1 MFSGG
6 AGLVGAEQGGDV
18 EPPPGEEVDHLD
30 LQEDQG
36 GAVRPLQQPRGL
48 HWQVHKSFKET
59 VNPVFNCGIIMS
71 VKRFSTKWLKS

>member
-1 MFSGG
+1 MISFNNTLFSGG

-48 HWQVHKSFKET
+48 H
-59 VNPVFNCGIIMS
+59 
-71 VKRFSTKWLKS
+71 